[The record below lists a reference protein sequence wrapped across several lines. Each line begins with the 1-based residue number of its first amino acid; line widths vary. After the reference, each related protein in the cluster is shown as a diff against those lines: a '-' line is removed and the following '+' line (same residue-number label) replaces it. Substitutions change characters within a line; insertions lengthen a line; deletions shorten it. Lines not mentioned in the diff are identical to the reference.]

1 MPVLLNGDGKKN
13 DVATVAKYWWA
24 CRVGLGAQAGLPVL
38 LNGNDGGTKGDGEH

>member
-24 CRVGLGAQAGLPVL
+24 CRVDLGHRQDCLCY
-38 LNGNDGGTKGDGEH
+38 